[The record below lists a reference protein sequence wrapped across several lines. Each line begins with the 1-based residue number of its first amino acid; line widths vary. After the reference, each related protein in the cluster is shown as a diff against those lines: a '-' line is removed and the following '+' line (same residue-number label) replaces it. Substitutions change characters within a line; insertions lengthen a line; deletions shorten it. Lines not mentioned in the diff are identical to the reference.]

1 MKKQVKTSYY
11 VLFCIV
17 FTQLYG
23 SHEGIDEFRPITYL
37 LTGKAKKGSLA
48 DGILEITRRTRLGD
62 EAAIKCE
69 AMLNG
74 NTMEQQEA
82 TLNAYNAEL
91 RTLQARLLQGKQ
103 IAIDNGLDRNFK
115 GTPSKAIAA
124 AEMKKLQADMDEER
138 EQQRLELERKEKLLQ
153 EQEAELAQIKDKV
166 VVLVEKAEALSPM
179 RRELAQQRAE
189 LDQERARERVT
200 PLKKK
205 VSELTARESALEAE
219 LKRLKSQ
226 MGCDVLEKILE
237 ERGDDS
243 DDRLA
248 GGGFAGGGV
257 DLDNVDPLK
266 LELASYY
273 GKIKGISEKLGKAAA
288 VTRDCNEIEAL
299 LKACVKLADIKE
311 IKVGKLNPVIITEKD
326 IYDDKLDDV
335 LRLMKQARDIAC
347 NYREI
352 PFEGEEKQVQDG
364 LNVTTKWVDG
374 HKEKMTKATSKERVN
389 FLEQCFDIS
398 YLGAIKDEKEAIDA
412 IDTLQLSLDL
422 TLNFERSIL
431 STKKLNLYL
440 PPAFLEIDRIIT
452 SAISNFQAEII
463 TQDKERYTSY
473 LEELEKEKDWV
484 QPDTNF
490 SLCPTALHLLRNPMV
505 LFMFKRPAKKDE
517 ADNEKTAHFASFGR
531 ISDEI
536 RYLTENQKKAL
547 FASLYFIV
555 FNYEEVSGKYLSETL
570 LSNTPIQPVDIH
582 PLIKELKESLKKNFQ
597 PLQFKPSTEQ
607 QDLAKFSVKVNDL
620 LTGKTY
626 REGITNRFASAL
638 ISLGGKLDGIS
649 QEGIV
654 EYLKTENLPEEQSR
668 IANRILA
675 EHEFIS
681 REALNQKLVTKR
693 KSHDSYLSSLE
704 KSILEKSQ
712 REKEALV
719 ITTKLEEGTFAKQNA
734 QREKKEKER
743 EIAEITEALAEDDEA
758 KLLELGKK
766 YEELEELDKKLLT
779 LNNSLGKLAKESKK
793 LDEQIAYL
801 AKQIGSLE
809 AIITGIEP
817 EIADLVDTLKELG
830 FASELERL
838 SDDIDGIATRGN
850 ELFEFNRTLE
860 SCYELL
866 TALQASTKKLETK
879 ATGGTS
885 SASMAKTGKAPRHE
899 GLEAILLK
907 NIPGGHPQSAA
918 TNAKAKEKELKA
930 KALAAFKAKRE
941 ADELAAAEEKKKAS
955 LKEEDAP
962 TEIFV
967 AKKPARTALGG
978 LVVTTA
984 ESLERELLLIESQL
998 TLKQINE
1005 EIRRPFIERIQTI
1018 RGIIETPD
1026 SSLLNAK
1033 NTIGKLSKAIQKL

>member
-153 EQEAELAQIKDKV
+153 EQEAALAQIKDKV
-166 VVLVEKAEALSPM
+166 VVLADKAAALSPM

-189 LDQERARERVT
+189 LDQERARDRAT
-200 PLKKK
+200 PIRKK
-205 VSELTARESALEAE
+205 LEEADAE

-226 MGCDVLEKILE
+226 MGGDVLEKILD

-899 GLEAILLK
+899 ELEAILLK

-955 LKEEDAP
+955 IKEEDASAKLP
-962 TEIFV
+962 KSDAASSSVVDGFRNIVDTAKAKLARLTEIS
-967 AKKPARTALGG
+967 
-978 LVVTTA
+978 
-984 ESLERELLLIESQL
+984 EDDS
-998 TLKQINE
+998 E
-1005 EIRRPFIERIQTI
+1005 EIQSLIK
-1018 RGIIETPD
+1018 GAETD
-1026 SSLLNAK
+1026 LASGKAMFAEAKINRLKKNKLLAAVV
-1033 NTIGKLSKAIQKL
+1033 L